1 MTKKQIDKT
10 LQLMEGSCSECGQ
23 IKMVSAANAVD
34 ADYKATMECR
44 CEAGRVKR
52 ASLRVASEVCSV
64 CGEASEMLG
73 FTKMSD
79 EVMDLV
85 HMVAMSCMREEIIQ
99 AQIKVDDSVLTMTRK
114 AAGIGIQRSKKIEI
128 GQEVAE

>member
-1 MTKKQIDKT
+1 MAKQIDKT
-10 LQLMEGSCSECGQ
+10 LELMEGTCSACDQ
-23 IKMVSAANAVD
+23 IKLVPAANAVD

-44 CEAGRVKR
+44 CEAGRVTR
-52 ASLRVASEVCSV
+52 ASLRVASEVRSV
-64 CGEASEMLG
+64 CGEASEMRG
-73 FTKMSD
+73 FTKLPD
-79 EVMDLV
+79 EVADLV
-85 HMVAMSCMREEIIQ
+85 LKVAMSCMKDEILQ